1 MKQLKESILAGGIAE
16 SILDSDFDAPD
27 LLFDLKRF
35 NALNNR
41 QAFERFENDCIR
53 FNWLNFRYN
62 FFCNLKNEQDNLLK
76 AADDCFSD
84 EEQKKSA
91 LDNMA
96 WKFYYGSLASSDGI
110 SRLQKD
116 IKDLQEPDPREGMY
130 LNTVFKFVQKL
141 DNFLNKQIRGYSKME
156 IDVEDIGRLIRKSWI
171 RDSSTQRLTLV
182 FRNPN
187 KSLDNIKALDG
198 KTIEGYNIT
207 FSDDPKEIE
216 YNQPYDWRNDECVII
231 KIMP

>member
-1 MKQLKESILAGGIAE
+1 MKQLKE

-27 LLFDLKRF
+27 LLFDMKQL

-41 QAFERFENDCIR
+41 QAFERFENDCSI
-53 FNWLNFRYN
+53 FNWRNFMYN

-84 EEQKKSA
+84 EERKKKA
-91 LDNMA
+91 LNSLA
-96 WKFYYGSLASSDGI
+96 WNFYYGSLVSSDGI
-110 SRLQKD
+110 SHLQKD
-116 IKDLQEPDPREGMY
+116 IRDLQEPDPREGAY
-130 LNTVFKFVQKL
+130 LNTAFKFVQKL

-156 IDVEDIGRLIRKSWI
+156 VFVDEIERLIRKSWV
-171 RDSSTQRLTLV
+171 RDSAIQKLILV
-182 FRNPN
+182 FRNPG

-207 FSDDPKEIE
+207 FSDDPDDVD
-216 YNQPYDWRNDECVII
+216 YYQPFDWRNDKCVII
-231 KIMP
+231 KITP